1 MGKTITLFIDHW
13 KGFSTETGKLERP
26 FVISYSG
33 NTESHQVID
42 LKFK

>member
-1 MGKTITLFIDHW
+1 MDKAITLFIQHW
-13 KGFSTETGKLERP
+13 KGFSTEIGKLERP

-33 NTESHQVID
+33 NKESHQVID